1 MANSS
6 GKRSS
11 EEHSPTQL
19 LHSELMSTEQLEQNL
34 TPQFKKK
41 LHKWRAK
48 HQNANCYASSSEPA
62 SSPTAKS
69 MSGGD
74 LKPKIDWN
82 LWSSGALKL
91 EGQGLCALPDQKDL
105 PEKFQKK
112 LGEFNELSSIKE
124 LILYLLFH
132 PSEQWNRLKC
142 TPGGGTNSDNDSL
155 KRSTKHNQSTRR
167 GSDDDRWY
175 KHKPHEKEKFVNRL
189 CPNAMIPCKQRV
201 CILLADCHDLRPSWH
216 QIIRPRISR

>member
-1 MANSS
+1 MLSIFSGVRLGNNS

-19 LHSELMSTEQLEQNL
+19 LHNELVSTEELEQNL

-48 HQNANCYASSSEPA
+48 HQNANCYASSEPA

-69 MSGGD
+69 LSGGD

-112 LGEFNELSSIKE
+112 LGESSAVPCEE
-124 LILYLLFH
+124 LI
-132 PSEQWNRLKC
+132 PC
-142 TPGGGTNSDNDSL
+142 SL
-155 KRSTKHNQSTRR
+155 CSTR
-167 GSDDDRWY
+167 
-175 KHKPHEKEKFVNRL
+175 
-189 CPNAMIPCKQRV
+189 AMESPQV
-201 CILLADCHDLRPSWH
+201 CTWWGNQFR
-216 QIIRPRISR
+216 Q

>member
-1 MANSS
+1 MLPIFSGVRLGNSS

-19 LHSELMSTEQLEQNL
+19 LHNELVSTEELEQNL

-48 HQNANCYASSSEPA
+48 HQNANCYATSEPA

-69 MSGGD
+69 LSGGD

-112 LGEFNELSSIKE
+112 LGESR
-124 LILYLLFH
+124 LLFLVK
-132 PSEQWNRLKC
+132 N
-142 TPGGGTNSDNDSL
+142 
-155 KRSTKHNQSTRR
+155 
-167 GSDDDRWY
+167 
-175 KHKPHEKEKFVNRL
+175 
-189 CPNAMIPCKQRV
+189 
-201 CILLADCHDLRPSWH
+201 
-216 QIIRPRISR
+216 